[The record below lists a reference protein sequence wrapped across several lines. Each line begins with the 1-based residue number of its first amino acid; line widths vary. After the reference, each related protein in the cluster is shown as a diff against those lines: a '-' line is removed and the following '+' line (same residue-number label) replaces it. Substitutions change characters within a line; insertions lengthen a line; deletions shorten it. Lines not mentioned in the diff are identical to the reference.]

1 MNNKGQ
7 ITIFLSLIMSVLI
20 FLGFFAVKICKY
32 YNARSRAAQV
42 VNSAISDVKSEFN
55 SYIYE
60 HYHILL
66 FDKTDYG
73 KGEAAVEEFLYENI
87 KNNLSDDQKE
97 IFVAITDFDL
107 ISDNNYEAL
116 KSQINDYSAYAA
128 LENSADTI
136 LSKTNGKEAAL
147 DKNLEANMDADI
159 NDTSSDSDNEVKS
172 DNNHLGDDNDDPRD
186 FTKTMGKKG
195 ILLFVVP
202 NDMEISNEIID
213 LSECPT
219 MGRINLA
226 GFYNMNDKFDSY
238 SRLKSDLKQNT
249 SWNNELIN
257 AGCGLAYAREV
268 FNCAVN
274 QNVNED
280 TVFKFEM
287 EYLICGRASDY
298 MNLKSTVKR
307 IISIR
312 FSIDFA
318 YLLTD
323 TSKMSRVKSIAYSLS
338 FATAIPE
345 PVLKYLIA
353 GCWAYVEAVS
363 DTRELLKGNKV
374 EFKKTGEN
382 WKTDID
388 NLEKSFMSDSS
399 EQDDGMIYEDYL
411 LILMA
416 VNMDEVYPRMLD
428 IIQLNTRQ
436 FYPSFKISNAAVGL
450 TVDASIEYED
460 SVFDFSIS
468 GGY

>member
-1 MNNKGQ
+1 
-7 ITIFLSLIMSVLI
+7 MSVLI

-399 EQDDGMIYEDYL
+399 EQDDGMSYEDYL